1 MPATYT
7 PNLNL
12 WKGARGDANWD
23 VALNANATAI
33 DLVSFASVRAF
44 GATGDGITDDTAAIQ
59 AAINAAGGTVYFP
72 SGIYAISATLT
83 LGNCTEVLG
92 PAGGGFYQNSPAGNH
107 LNTGVGAGLKW
118 IGAASGT
125 MVSIED
131 VRSVKWSGVDLDG
144 MDYTD
149 DVTGFAF
156 TTTGAITTTHMRW
169 QNFRVWNCGD
179 AIRIGAG
186 VADPALD
193 MMSFSDFSIWIC
205 NNGFVM
211 NSGNIAGTSIRN
223 GNIGAYKKGIYMI
236 HAGYVE
242 IGPVTFTNYQ
252 NPVAGDA
259 FIVIGGTGNLFIH
272 DTQGE
277 PFSQLGVTLSK
288 HIDFVD
294 GWSTYV
300 PIILFSNTIN
310 WGVDCASTRKIIS
323 IGNRYDGNVNM
334 PAGVNNVLWE
344 SHSDWYASGIGIVDG
359 GIANIIQEFM
369 PYFTGGAGAA
379 VTRRTRFNQVV
390 TERVDYNGV
399 RTGAATPAG
408 SVTPYFVGE
417 HYIDTTA
424 HKEYVADGL
433 TNGDWYI
440 LN

>member
-1 MPATYT
+1 
-7 PNLNL
+7 
-12 WKGARGDANWD
+12 
-23 VALNANATAI
+23 
-33 DLVSFASVRAF
+33 
-44 GATGDGITDDTAAIQ
+44 
-59 AAINAAGGTVYFP
+59 
-72 SGIYAISATLT
+72 
-83 LGNCTEVLG
+83 
-92 PAGGGFYQNSPAGNH
+92 
-107 LNTGVGAGLKW
+107 
-118 IGAASGT
+118 

-131 VRSVKWSGVDLDG
+131 VRAVKWSGVDLDG

-156 TTTGAITTTHMRW
+156 TTTGAITTTQMRW

-193 MMSFSDFSIWIC
+193 LMSFSDFGIWIC

-211 NSGNIAGTSIRN
+211 NSGNIAGTTIRN

-259 FIVIGGTGNLFIH
+259 FIVIGGTGNIFIH

-288 HIDFVD
+288 HIRFVD

-300 PIILFSNTIN
+300 PITLLSNTIN
-310 WGVDCASTRKIIS
+310 WGVDVYGIRKIIS
-323 IGNRYDGNVNM
+323 IGNRYDGDVNL
-334 PAGVNNVLWE
+334 PAGESDCLWE
-344 SHSDWYASGIGIVDG
+344 SHSDWYANGIGIVDAG
-359 GIANIIQEFM
+359 VNNIIQEFM
-369 PYFTGGAGAA
+369 PYYTGGVSAA
-379 VTRRTRFNQVV
+379 ITRRTRFNQVV
-390 TERVDYNGV
+390 TERVDYSGV